1 MKTRLGGF
9 GLVAFLFAA
18 NVEAVPVIPGA
29 SGFGIET
36 PAGRGGEIFRVT
48 NLNASGEGS
57 LKECIDASGP
67 RVCVFETSGVIQ
79 TTKNLV
85 VRNPFLTI
93 AGQTAPSPGIMV
105 RGAGLI
111 VATHDVLVQHIR
123 VRPGDAPDGPT
134 GTNRD
139 ALSIAN
145 SEEAPHNVVVD
156 HCSFAWSTDEMI
168 STWYEVGDVTIR
180 HVLAAE
186 ALDDSIHVDEGVTDG
201 TTEPHGFG
209 PLFGPS
215 EGRLAFYGSLLA
227 HNRGRQ
233 PMSITRELV
242 WVNNVLYDRSQ
253 AFTSLHNRSGI
264 SSQNAIVGNLYIE
277 GSSIWDWAEG
287 SSPIALSNELTEPET
302 RVYLDDNTWSE
313 MPDLTD
319 PWDMVSNK
327 SGQSLSVLKA
337 SSATTWVD
345 GLVAKPTANDE
356 VKDWVLANA
365 GARPLDRDSVELRI
379 VKDVLD
385 GTGQVINCVEDDGS
399 ERCSK
404 NAGGWPEYAVNEQA
418 FEAPADPNGDEDDD
432 GYTNLE
438 EKLHEM
444 ASAVEGNGSRG
455 GSSAGG
461 GGGSGGGSSG
471 SGSGSGSG
479 GSGASAAGGSGN
491 PSTSGA
497 SATPSAEDDSSGCS
511 IGSPGTERAPRE
523 WSWLALVLALFAGQR
538 LRIVRA
544 ARGFTAGPSSTLPS
558 RAKREP

>member
-1 MKTRLGGF
+1 MNSSLGGF
-9 GLVAFLFAA
+9 GLVVFLAA
-18 NVEAVPVIPGA
+18 SSAVAVPVIPGA
-29 SGFGIET
+29 TGFGIET

-48 NLNASGEGS
+48 NLNATGDGS
-57 LKECIDASGP
+57 LKDCIDASGP

-85 VRNPFLTI
+85 VKNPFLTI

-111 VATHDVLVQHIR
+111 VMTHDVLVQHIR
-123 VRPGDAPDGPT
+123 VRPGDAPEGPT

-145 SEEAPHNVVVD
+145 SEDPPYNVVID

-168 STWYEVGDVTIR
+168 STWYEVGDVTLR

-201 TTEPHGFG
+201 TTDMHGFG

-215 EGRLAFYGSLLA
+215 AGRLAFYGSLLA

-233 PMSITRELV
+233 PMSITAELV
-242 WVNNVLYDRSQ
+242 WVNNVVYDRSQ
-253 AFTSLHNRSGI
+253 QFTSLHNRSGI
-264 SSQNAIVGNLYIE
+264 PSQNALVGNMYIE

-287 SSPIALSNELTEPET
+287 ASPIALTNELTESES
-302 RVYLDDNTWSE
+302 RVYLADNTWSD

-319 PWDMVSNK
+319 SWDMVSNK
-327 SGQSLSVLKA
+327 SGQSVSVLKA
-337 SSATTWVD
+337 SSPTTWVD

-356 VKDWVLANA
+356 AKDWVLANA
-365 GARPLDRDSVELRI
+365 GARPADRDSVELRI
-379 VKDVLD
+379 VQDVLD

-404 NAGGWPEYAVNEQA
+404 NAGGWPEYAVNAQQ
-418 FEAPADPNGDEDDD
+418 FEAPADPSGDEDDD

-444 ASAVEGNGSRG
+444 ANAVEGDSG
-455 GSSAGG
+455 GSGGSSGGGSGGGSAGG
-461 GGGSGGGSSG
+461 GGGSTGGGSG
-471 SGSGSGSG
+471 
-479 GSGASAAGGSGN
+479 GASQAGGSGN
-491 PSTSGA
+491 ASTGGA
-497 SATPSAEDDSSGCS
+497 SATPSAEDDSSGCNLAS
-511 IGSPGTERAPRE
+511 SAPERATGA
-523 WSWLALVLALFAGQR
+523 WFSLAVALLSFVSR
-538 LRIVRA
+538 RRRA
-544 ARGFTAGPSSTLPS
+544 
-558 RAKREP
+558 